1 LILEVTGRSYI
12 LTMTITNS
20 PDVVSRADLLPTAEL
35 GLSMLFAEYSTPY
48 WYAIYT
54 KPRHEK
60 RVAEQ
65 LIQKSV
71 ETLLP
76 VYECIRRWKNGRHRV
91 HFPLF
96 PGYAFVR
103 IALKDRL
110 DVIKVPGVI
119 RIVGS
124 DRGPLPL
131 ANEEIEG
138 LQQGLAAGIDVL
150 PHPYLAAGRRVR
162 VVSGPLR
169 GMRGIMIRRKG
180 NYRIV
185 VSLDLIMQSM
195 MADVDIADVRPDE
208 DVSRR

>member
-1 LILEVTGRSYI
+1 
-12 LTMTITNS
+12 MTITNS
-20 PDVVSRADLLPTAEL
+20 PEMLAVTDRLPTGDYRLPTPIVEH
-35 GLSMLFAEYSTPY
+35 GLPY

-65 LIQKSV
+65 LIRKSV

-91 HFPLF
+91 QFPLF

-119 RIVGS
+119 RLVGS

-131 ANEEIEG
+131 PNGEIEG
-138 LQQGLAAGIDVL
+138 LRRGLAAGIDVL
-150 PHPYLAAGRRVR
+150 PHPYLTAGRRIR

-180 NYRIV
+180 QYRIV
-185 VSLDLIMQSM
+185 VSLDLIMQSIR
-195 MADVDIADVRPDE
+195 ADVDVADIRPDE
-208 DVSRR
+208 DVPRR